1 MINTKRNSSQVVIG
15 GGTPRT
21 QLPFLIHIITRLKR
35 IEMMVNNNSLPF
47 DAIVYNLSVIVKHNS
62 FLGNSPY
69 IPINNFIKESDKMAQ
84 YVITDGTRWIMRD
97 RKGKYVPTSCEALAD
112 VYSNKQANSIFQNQ
126 LSKALKTRFH
136 LEKIDEVPAL
146 VKQVTQERVQSNT
159 EKVAIAE
166 NIQYWVDKVSDL
178 NGLASEALHRK
189 DDLLSQL
196 SKVDQELSDID
207 HYIEFVNLNAAQ
219 GYKAYKMIKD
229 RRIIRRSIKNEL
241 DILNIILGKKISE
254 TATDEIQKAVSG
266 MDNRK
271 YEPRVLNELFDF

>member
-1 MINTKRNSSQVVIG
+1 MS
-15 GGTPRT
+15 
-21 QLPFLIHIITRLKR
+21 
-35 IEMMVNNNSLPF
+35 
-47 DAIVYNLSVIVKHNS
+47 
-62 FLGNSPY
+62 
-69 IPINNFIKESDKMAQ
+69 Q
-84 YVITDGTRWIMRD
+84 YVITDGTRWIVRD
-97 RKGKYVPTSCEALAD
+97 RHGKYVPTSCEALAD

-126 LSKALKTRFH
+126 LSKALKSCFH
-136 LEKIDEVPAL
+136 VEKTDKPPELI
-146 VKQVTQERVQSNT
+146 KQITQEKVNENT
-159 EKVAIAE
+159 ETPSNSE
-166 NIQYWVDKVSDL
+166 NIQYWIDKVSDL

-254 TATDEIQKAVSG
+254 TAKDEIQKAVSG